1 MTKRALLP
9 LESRR
14 NSLFLAAVLSAVPL
28 LLAGTLSGPLAAQ
41 TSQDLTGSWQ
51 GTLPSGNGTMRIVLK
66 ISKADGGGW
75 KGMLFN
81 PDRYMPGIGVQSVTL
96 QGSAFKFSVATLN
109 ASYEGTVNP
118 DGSSIQGTFTIQG
131 NSPPLNLVRATA
143 DTAWAIPQPLNPMA
157 AGAKP
162 VFSVATI
169 KPSVPGRQGKL
180 IASLNGRHVSMG
192 NTNLS
197 DLIAFAYRLDAKQIM
212 GAPAG
217 SDDRP
222 YDIDGVA
229 DVDGAPD
236 VKQMQLM
243 FQQLLASRFK
253 LAFHLERK
261 ELAVYTLRV
270 AKGGTRLIRTTAA
283 ASDYTEFRSDAGE
296 LRITNKSMG
305 EIAEVLRYFVDRP
318 VLDQTG
324 LAGRFDFVLKWTPDE
339 AQGSDPNAPPGLFTA
354 FQEQLGLKLEPIKA
368 PVDVL
373 VIDHVEWP
381 TEN

>member
-1 MTKRALLP
+1 M
-9 LESRR
+9 ESHRIL
-14 NSLFLAAVLSAVPL
+14 LFLAAALAAVFL
-28 LLAGTLSGPLAAQ
+28 LLVGTLSQPLAAQ
-41 TSQDLTGSWQ
+41 TPQALAGTWQ
-51 GTLPSGNGTMRIVLK
+51 GTLPAGNGMRIVLK
-66 ISKADGGGW
+66 ISKSDDGGW
-75 KGMLFN
+75 KGTLFN
-81 PDRYMPGIGVQSVTL
+81 VDQQGPGIVVQSITL

-109 ASYEGTVNP
+109 ASYEGRVSP
-118 DGSSIQGTFTIQG
+118 DGSSIQGIFTFQG
-131 NSPPLNLVRATA
+131 KAPPLNFVRATD
-143 DTAWAIPQPLNPMA
+143 DTAWAIPQPLNPMPED
-157 AGAKP
+157 AKP

-169 KPSVPGRQGKL
+169 KPSMPGRQGKL

-197 DLIAFAYRLDAKQIM
+197 DLIAFAYKLDAKQIM

-229 DVDGAPD
+229 DVEGAPD

-253 LAFHLERK
+253 LAFHPEQK
-261 ELAVYTLRV
+261 ELSVYVLRV